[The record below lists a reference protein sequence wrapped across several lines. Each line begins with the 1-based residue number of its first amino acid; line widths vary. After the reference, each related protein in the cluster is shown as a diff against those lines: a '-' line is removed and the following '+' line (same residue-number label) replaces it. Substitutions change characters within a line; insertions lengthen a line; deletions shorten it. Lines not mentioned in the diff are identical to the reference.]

1 MKKIIIPIST
11 LFVSGLSFAQ
21 TTTTENYIQSRTY
34 LEPVTASSS
43 TAKQIETVQ
52 YFDGLGRPKQAVNVK
67 ASPTGKDVVTH
78 IEYDGF
84 GRQVKDYLP
93 VPQQGTQNGAIY
105 TTPLSNATQP
115 SLYGA
120 EKIYSEKI
128 LENSPLDRVLQQKQ
142 VGNDWNNKPVQ
153 FGYDANT
160 TADAVKKYTTVT
172 TWVNGATS
180 SVLSQSTNYGTAQLY
195 KNTVTDEDGNAT
207 IEFKNGEGQVLLVRK
222 VISATENA
230 DTYYVYNEYNQLA
243 FVISP
248 KAAVASDPNTVLN
261 DLCYQYKYDG
271 RNRLVEKK
279 LPGKGWEYMVYDK
292 ADRLV
297 ATQDANLRANNQ
309 WLYTKYDQFGR
320 IVMTGLSI
328 GYGNTRLF
336 EQNNADTTGNS
347 SVRRNLYVSF
357 IVQGIEGYYENYDQT
372 YPNSSRWVKLLSVNY
387 YDTYPPETPA
397 IPTQILGQ
405 DVLSQDAQ
413 NSAISTKSFPVS
425 SYVKNIEDDN
435 WTKNYTWYDTK
446 GRAIGTHSINHLGGY
461 TKTETLLDFA
471 GVTQKTNTYHLRKQ
485 SETGVFITERFV
497 YDSQNRLLQHY
508 HQVDD
513 KPEVLLADNT
523 YNELSQLSNKK
534 VGNNLQS
541 IDYTYN
547 IRGWLTDVNKD
558 QMSVPDLGGK
568 LFSYKIK
575 YNQKD
580 GIDNPDPAQFPGKN
594 VSAKYNGNIAEVDW
608 RSVENIGNNP
618 SLTPKRY
625 GYAYDKLNRLTA
637 GYYQNPQNPNSK
649 ENTESLDYDLNGNI
663 TNLYRTSV
671 TEYGNTTPTLID
683 NLGYV
688 YASGGNS
695 NKLTNI
701 NDSAYNATGYEGG
714 GQTIDYDLNGNM
726 TSIPDKAMNI
736 QYNYLNLPSVVNMLV
751 DFPFDMEYLYRADG
765 VKLKKKNTSTVTGYN
780 TVTITTN
787 DSDYLDGFQY
797 NKSTSVT
804 NGGGGVP
811 VDPPAEAMM
820 LAPQVRAMEM
830 QAFNPDEVVN
840 FGPVGTLDIVKTP
853 DLQFFPTAEGFYDY
867 VKNQYIYQYKDHL
880 GNARVSFGRNSAGAL
895 EVVDSNDYYPFGM
908 NHLKSGN
915 SFFGAGSYK
924 NYKYNGKE
932 LQETGMYDYGARM
945 YMSDIG
951 RWGVVDPLAE
961 KYRRWS
967 PYNYTVNDPINHIDP
982 DGMDIVETASGT
994 TYTGS
999 DAQSAFL
1006 SLKNSMSPTKEY
1018 PDDYKGKL
1026 GKGDWRKSDREN
1038 NTSVWQNANE
1048 YNIKQANGSNEYA
1061 DLDQR
1066 ADFYRWFQSAT
1077 DKKGFQTRWSGAAAT
1092 TVDNLKNLISRYDNL
1107 FGIDISNTEIRN
1119 FVRGG
1124 NKLILNHIWSSLQD
1138 LYSGPILKGQ
1148 AAVNWDGQNLVN
1160 EQHLIQAEYNKLSP
1174 ESVKILNSN
1183 LSWFTSFQGSVLN
1196 INHRWMYGMSS
1207 MGYTVK
1213 WEKGSKVNTN
1223 VKTR

>member
-1 MKKIIIPIST
+1 MKKILIPIGT
-11 LFVSGLSFAQ
+11 LLLSGLVHAQ
-21 TTTTENYIQSRTY
+21 LSSTENYIQSRTY
-34 LEPVTASSS
+34 LEPVTTSSS

-115 SLYGA
+115 TLYGA
-120 EKIYSEKI
+120 EKIFSEKI
-128 LENSPLDRVLQQKQ
+128 LENSPLDRILQQKQ

-248 KAAVASDPNTVLN
+248 KAAVASDPNSALN

-328 GYGNTRLF
+328 GYGNTRLS

-347 SVRRNLYVSF
+347 SVRRSPYVSF

-387 YDTYPPETPA
+387 YDTYPAYGFNPTFPA
-397 IPTQILGQ
+397 NILGQ
-405 DVLSQDAQ
+405 ATLTDA
-413 NSAISTKSFPVS
+413 SSTESTSTKSLPVMS
-425 SYVKNIEDDN
+425 LVKNIEDDN

-471 GVTQKTNTYHLRKQ
+471 GVVGRNNTSHLRKQ
-485 SETGVFITERFV
+485 GETGVFITEGFI
-497 YDSQNRLLQHY
+497 YDNQNRLLQHY
-508 HQVDD
+508 HKVDD
-513 KPEVLLADNT
+513 KPEVVLADNT

-541 IDYTYN
+541 IDYNYN
-547 IRGWLTDVNKD
+547 IRGWLTDINKD
-558 QMSVPDLGGK
+558 QMPVTDLGGK

-575 YNQKD
+575 YTQKD

-594 VSAKYNGNIAEVDW
+594 VSIKYNGNIAEVDW

-649 ENTESLDYDLNGNI
+649 ENTELLDYDLNGNI

-726 TSIPDKAMNI
+726 INMYDKGIGTI
-736 QYNYLNLPSVVNMLV
+736 QYNYLNLPKHLEYSKSSNELVVI
-751 DFPFDMEYLYRADG
+751 DTKYSADG
-765 VKLKKKNTSTVTGYN
+765 VKLSKTNSTTIEGLTGPL
-780 TVTITTN
+780 TDIKIT
-787 DSDYLDGFQY
+787 DYLDGFQY
-797 NKSTSVT
+797 MSRPPASPP
-804 NGGGGVP
+804 GGGGGSESLMANSETSRALETQAYTLNDTTLLF
-811 VDPPAEAMM
+811 DPPPPPTS
-820 LAPQVRAMEM
+820 LK
-830 QAFNPDEVVN
+830 N
-840 FGPVGTLDIVKTP
+840 P

-880 GNARVSFGRNSAGAL
+880 GNVRVSFGRNTSNAL
-895 EVVDSNDYYPFGM
+895 EIVDANDYYPFGM
-908 NHLKSGN
+908 NHLKSGT
-915 SFFGAGSYK
+915 SFFGTSSYK

-932 LQETGMYDYGARM
+932 LQESGMYDYGARF
-945 YMSDIG
+945 YMPDLG

-961 KYRRWS
+961 QYRRHS
-967 PYNYTVNDPINHIDP
+967 VYNYAINNPIRFIDP
-982 DGMDIVETASGT
+982 DGRGVNDFVERKDGSIYWDKNANSQASTKAGETYLGKSLSFTFNSYIGSNYDGPLGSLPEGDKLTTTINISAQENSQGELTGLSATKNADPVGKTFGLFSGRDFYPGEGGSNNYFTQSGT
-994 TYTGS
+994 SVNYEQHASVPSFEESG
-999 DAQSAFL
+999 L
-1006 SLKNSMSPTKEY
+1006 NSMGFKIV
-1018 PDDYKGKL
+1018 DVAQKL
-1026 GKGDWRKSDREN
+1026 NISFNKDNGNLSVDAYTNVFPSATLKLN
-1038 NTSVWQNANE
+1038 NTGTTLMN
-1048 YNIKQANGSNEYA
+1048 YKQPSFVGTHTAP
-1061 DLDQR
+1061 L
-1066 ADFYRWFQSAT
+1066 
-1077 DKKGFQTRWSGAAAT
+1077 KG
-1092 TVDNLKNLISRYDNL
+1092 
-1107 FGIDISNTEIRN
+1107 ISNMNPFKDGYGTLRPKPVYDFSYYPSKFYKRN
-1119 FVRGG
+1119 
-1124 NKLILNHIWSSLQD
+1124 
-1138 LYSGPILKGQ
+1138 
-1148 AAVNWDGQNLVN
+1148 
-1160 EQHLIQAEYNKLSP
+1160 
-1174 ESVKILNSN
+1174 
-1183 LSWFTSFQGSVLN
+1183 
-1196 INHRWMYGMSS
+1196 
-1207 MGYTVK
+1207 
-1213 WEKGSKVNTN
+1213 
-1223 VKTR
+1223 